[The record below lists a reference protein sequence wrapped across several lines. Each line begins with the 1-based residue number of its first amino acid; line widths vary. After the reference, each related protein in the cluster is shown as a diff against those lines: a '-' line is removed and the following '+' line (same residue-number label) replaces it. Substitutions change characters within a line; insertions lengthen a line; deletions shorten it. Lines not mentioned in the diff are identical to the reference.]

1 MQKINGQ
8 KIGGEDVE
16 GTKRVEIEFDSL
28 TITDTLRGQKR
39 GGELPWALTKS
50 RRSSII
56 SAVMMRLRKS
66 LADDGPTV
74 GKGRG
79 S

>member
-1 MQKINGQ
+1 MQKITGQ

-39 GGELPWALTKS
+39 GA
-50 RRSSII
+50 SSH
-56 SAVMMRLRKS
+56 
-66 LADDGPTV
+66 GP
-74 GKGRG
+74 
-79 S
+79 